1 MWEALCITAVITQVL
16 ILGILSWGAYEY
28 IRLWRRLAIVTTKL
42 QGIQSRLVCYTK
54 MDCDELIDQLL
65 DAPKDGVAT
74 ATPLLPESKH
84 VTETAGTAV
93 PNTCSA
99 QSACAQR
106 RRERLAALAAGGQA
120 RQYLGR
126 TLTADQIDSMGDEEI
141 EKLYARYEARLGAA
155 MTKTLGQ
162 AALQVYSG
170 VASMFLPITPE
181 SQPALVADLAADP
194 FVGHALSS
202 ATCELYHR
210 YGMYLAPITAALTT
224 AKYCHFGHT
233 CPRTIVAAE
242 LQENNVGRE
251 RDERED
257 SACAHGESDCAHTG
271 C

>member
-16 ILGILSWGAYEY
+16 VLGVLSWGAYEY
-28 IRLWRRLAIVTTKL
+28 IRLRRRLAIVTTKL
-42 QGIQSRLVCYTK
+42 QGIQSRLVCHTK

-65 DAPKDGVAT
+65 DAPKDGVGT
-74 ATPLLPESKH
+74 ASPESKH

-99 QSACAQR
+99 QSER

-170 VASMFLPITPE
+170 VASMFLPIPPE

-224 AKYCHFGHT
+224 AKHCQFGHT

-242 LQENNVGRE
+242 LQEDNVGRE

-257 SACAHGESDCAHTG
+257 LDGESDCAHTE